1 MSLHPQEIP
10 PVPEET
16 RRVAQAAFPRGNVY
30 MRMRDEL
37 ERIYEDHLF
46 AHLFPARGQ
55 PAEAPWRLALTMVLQ
70 FAEGLSDRQAADA
83 VRSRIDWKYALSLE
97 LTDPGFNHT
106 VLSEFRTRLVA
117 GQAEQLLLDTLLAR
131 VRERGLLKVRGRQ
144 RTDSTHVLAA
154 IRGLNRLERV
164 GETLRHALNSVAVV
178 APDWL
183 RAQVPPEWFDR
194 YGRRIENYQLPKTA
208 AAREALAAII
218 GADGRRLLQAVE
230 AATALPWLREIPAVQ
245 TLQQVWTEQYTDPPG
260 PLRWREVHEMPAPAD
275 LIASPYDPEARYSK
289 KHSFAWVGYKVHVT
303 ETCDPHSPHLITQV
317 MTTPATTPD
326 SVMGPVIHQGLADR
340 DRLPGTHLLDGGYV
354 DADLLVTAQT
364 RHHIDV
370 VGPAFGSY
378 SRQRLTGQGYD
389 LRAFVINWAAQQARC
404 PQGQTSVKWTPG
416 HDMRGGPVVRIRF
429 DTATCRA
436 CPVRPACTWAKE
448 APRQLTVRPQAQ
460 HEAIQAARQHQ
471 ETAAFKAQYAQ
482 RAGIEGTHAQGIR
495 RCGLRWARYRGL
507 AKTRLQHLITAV
519 ALNVVR
525 LGEWWLGTPQA
536 KTRCSPF
543 AALRAV
549 AA

>member
-37 ERIYEDHLF
+37 GRLYEDHLF

-55 PAEAPWRLALTMVLQ
+55 PAEAPWRLALTTVLQ

-83 VRSRIDWKYALSLE
+83 VRSRIDWQYALSLE
-97 LTDPGFNHT
+97 LTDPGFDHT

-131 VRERGLLKVRGRQ
+131 VRECGLLKVRGRQ

-154 IRGLNRLERV
+154 IRVLNRLERV
-164 GETLRHALNSVAVV
+164 GETVRHALNSLAVA

-194 YGRRIENYQLPKTA
+194 YGRRIENYHLPKTA
-208 AAREALAAII
+208 AARQALAAAI

-230 AATALPWLREIPAVQ
+230 AATELPWLRELPALQ
-245 TLQQVWTEQYTDPPG
+245 TLQQVWAEQYTDPPG
-260 PLRWREVHEMPAPAD
+260 PLRWREVHEMPAPAA
-275 LIASPYDPEARYSK
+275 LIASPYDPEARYST
-289 KHSFAWVGYKVHVT
+289 KHSLAWVGYKVHVT
-303 ETCDPHSPHLITQV
+303 ETCDPNSPPLVTQV

-326 SVMGPVIHQGLADR
+326 SVMGPIIQQDLANR
-340 DRLPGTHLLDGGYV
+340 GRLPGTHLLDGGYV

-364 RHHIDV
+364 YHQVDV

-389 LRAFVINWAAQQARC
+389 
-404 PQGQTSVKWTPG
+404 
-416 HDMRGGPVVRIRF
+416 
-429 DTATCRA
+429 
-436 CPVRPACTWAKE
+436 
-448 APRQLTVRPQAQ
+448 
-460 HEAIQAARQHQ
+460 
-471 ETAAFKAQYAQ
+471 
-482 RAGIEGTHAQGIR
+482 
-495 RCGLRWARYRGL
+495 
-507 AKTRLQHLITAV
+507 
-519 ALNVVR
+519 
-525 LGEWWLGTPQA
+525 
-536 KTRCSPF
+536 
-543 AALRAV
+543 
-549 AA
+549 